1 MPNQIGPE
9 YRGESGNSCQCRTKA
24 ALSTVEKPKITASAE
39 QKGKR
44 PTENRNFLLLFYSK
58 SLPIVLPELESPSI
72 IESRPL
78 IASTA
83 MFVFSAVMFAAGVT
97 FFVVVMAAYRIRI
110 VTEIA
115 LKQCVY
121 IVICIA

>member
-1 MPNQIGPE
+1 M
-9 YRGESGNSCQCRTKA
+9 
-24 ALSTVEKPKITASAE
+24 STVEKPETAVSAE

-44 PTENRNFLLLFYSK
+44 PTENRNFLLLFCSK